1 MKNNISFD
9 SSLSKFGIGLFET
22 IKIEDKPIYFD
33 LHMDRLYT
41 SVNTLD
47 IKVNIDRKS
56 LEKEILTYIRDNNI
70 KNKALRVT
78 LFDEGYNISIRD
90 IIYKDEMYKDGFK
103 LTISPIKRGDSIIYR
118 HKTTN
123 YFENIYTK
131 EYATKNGFN
140 DAIFLSTDENDAG
153 HEMIV
158 YIDNIE
164 LKSNL
169 NALESANLLTGK
181 TFYDFNHINRQWEH
195 TVYTSKE
202 LIDISFKKSNMN
214 QYSLYN
220 PPEFLHKLIK
230 SEGYPNFN
238 NPYVIY
244 DTMSTLET
252 NIKVL
257 RFSTYGNIVRDCGQ
271 LLMLNA
277 RK

>member
-1 MKNNISFD
+1 MINGILFNTTNENNIGIE
-9 SSLSKFGIGLFET
+9 LSNL
-22 IKIEDKPIYFD
+22 
-33 LHMDRLYT
+33 LY
-41 SVNTLD
+41 
-47 IKVNIDRKS
+47 I
-56 LEKEILTYIRDNNI
+56 
-70 KNKALRVT
+70 
-78 LFDEGYNISIRD
+78 
-90 IIYKDEMYKDGFK
+90 
-103 LTISPIKRGDSIIYR
+103 
-118 HKTTN
+118 
-123 YFENIYTK
+123 
-131 EYATKNGFN
+131 
-140 DAIFLSTDENDAG
+140 STDANEVGN
-153 HEMIV
+153 EMTI

-169 NALESANLLTGK
+169 NGLETANLLTGK

-220 PPEFLHKLIK
+220 PPEFLQTLTK

-238 NPYVIY
+238 NPYVVY
-244 DTMSTLET
+244 DTMSRLEK

-271 LLMLNA
+271 LLVLNA